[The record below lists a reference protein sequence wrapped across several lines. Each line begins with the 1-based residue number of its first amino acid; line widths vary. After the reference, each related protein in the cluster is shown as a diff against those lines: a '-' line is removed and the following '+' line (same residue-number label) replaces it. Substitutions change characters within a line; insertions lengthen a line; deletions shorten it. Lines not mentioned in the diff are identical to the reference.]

1 MAFCVGGIRFLCHY
15 ERWFLSAQRLFLFS
29 ATQYLMLH
37 PRLRVGGVL
46 QINVVWMLIVAKEP
60 FVVKTDTL

>member
-1 MAFCVGGIRFLCHY
+1 MAFCVGGFCL
-15 ERWFLSAQRLFLFS
+15 LSAQSFFLCS

-37 PRLRVGGVL
+37 LRLRVGGVL
-46 QINVVWMLIVAKEP
+46 QFNVVWMLIVAKEP